1 MDSMHCKRPR
11 GLETTKKRAE
21 FSYIKLQKKTP
32 AVAGSRLRHGPTA
45 TIAQTALHRKDH
57 GRPDTTEPGGSCI
70 SKTASR
76 ATTCTYARTRRDVCA
91 NCCF

>member
-11 GLETTKKRAE
+11 GLETTKNAQSLVISNK
-21 FSYIKLQKKTP
+21 KTKTP